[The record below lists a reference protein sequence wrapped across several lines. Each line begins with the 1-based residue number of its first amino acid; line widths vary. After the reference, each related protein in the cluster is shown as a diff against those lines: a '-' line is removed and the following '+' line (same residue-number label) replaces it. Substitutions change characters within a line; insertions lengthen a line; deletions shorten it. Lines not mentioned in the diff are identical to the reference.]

1 MKSIAI
7 SGSLRENVG
16 KRDAKELRYE
26 GKVPSVLYGGEAQ
39 VHFSAFASDL
49 KNLVYTP
56 DALFVDLN
64 IDGKKYQA
72 VMQDLQFHPV
82 TDLVLHIDFLEM
94 FQDKLL
100 VMDLPV
106 KFIGVSPGV
115 KVGGKLI
122 QKQKRL
128 KVRGFPK
135 DFTDTVEVNIGKLEL
150 GKAIRVGDITLKNL
164 EITNSKA
171 DTIVTVA
178 SSRALKEAETAA
190 KK

>member
-26 GKVPSVLYGGEAQ
+26 GKVPCVLYGGEVQ

>member
-26 GKVPSVLYGGEAQ
+26 GRVPCVLYGGDTQ
-39 VHFSAFASDL
+39 VHFAAFASDL

-56 DALFVDLN
+56 DALFVNLD
-64 IDGKKYQA
+64 IEGKKYQA

-82 TDLVLHIDFLEM
+82 TDLVLHIDFMEM
-94 FQDKLL
+94 FPDKML

-106 KFIGVSPGV
+106 KLTGVSPGV

-128 KVRGFPK
+128 KVKGLPK
-135 DFTDTVEVNIGKLEL
+135 NFTDTVEVNIDQLEL

-164 EITNSKA
+164 EIINSKA